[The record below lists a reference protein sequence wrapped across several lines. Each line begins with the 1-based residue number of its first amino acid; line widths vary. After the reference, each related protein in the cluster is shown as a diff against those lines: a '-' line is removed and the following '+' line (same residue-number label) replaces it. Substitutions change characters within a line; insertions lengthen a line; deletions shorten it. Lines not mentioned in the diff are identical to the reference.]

1 MQKTGQTQ
9 ITDEIRVN
17 SKSSLVG
24 QTEMGYVSQHI
35 VPKIHLGR
43 REISQQ
49 VKIPLK
55 SLDTTFKTTFKHSF
69 IDSSPTTTDQM
80 FRSPERTLK
89 EWAPLFTAHT
99 SIPPHRL
106 PESSDRLALIH
117 GLNVKPYASTS
128 VASAEKQRAVR
139 QDKQIYTVEDFLPSM
154 QS

>member
-1 MQKTGQTQ
+1 
-9 ITDEIRVN
+9 
-17 SKSSLVG
+17 VG
-24 QTEMGYVSQHI
+24 HQ
-35 VPKIHLGR
+35 GR
-43 REISQQ
+43 REISQE

-69 IDSSPTTTDQM
+69 VDSSPTTTDKM

-99 SIPPHRL
+99 SIRPHLL
-106 PESSDRLALIH
+106 PESSDRLVLIH

-128 VASAEKQRAVR
+128 VASAEKQRAVQ
-139 QDKQIYTVEDFLPSM
+139 QDRQIYTVEDFLPNM